1 MRTTDDLIAELDEEA
16 GNFTS
21 AALVVGFENTT
32 TYVFSTDEH
41 RLDTL
46 NDLVRNGGE
55 PIGLFGIDL
64 SHGMLNIHHRTLDEY
79 ADASWAERY
88 LEALLE
94 GFMEQ
99 LKQTY
104 PDAVK
109 ELRFPDK
116 EAS

>member
-1 MRTTDDLIAELDEEA
+1 MRSTADLIEELDREA
-16 GNFTS
+16 GNFTR

-32 TYVFSTDEH
+32 TYVFSTDEN
-41 RLDTL
+41 RLDAL

-64 SHGMLNIHHRTLDEY
+64 SHGLLNVHHRTLDEY

-88 LEALLE
+88 LEALLA
-94 GFMEQ
+94 GFREQ
-99 LKQTY
+99 LQQTY

-109 ELRFPDK
+109 ELRFP
-116 EAS
+116 EEL